1 MQKVFCS
8 PVTLELNLNLYLIS
22 KMAISLIYSDVISLF
37 QMKGLA
43 TYLCEK
49 IGFIE
54 DTELKIQNV
63 KLALNRGCQCRET
76 SIVSVANCRCHY
88 KLGQGE
94 RKKIFKGSREIH
106 NIKILTKNM
115 RSERVVKNVSIPYFF
130 QKRLNKAYKILFSNN
145 IEI

>member
-63 KLALNRGCQCRET
+63 KLALNRGC
-76 SIVSVANCRCHY
+76 
-88 KLGQGE
+88 
-94 RKKIFKGSREIH
+94 
-106 NIKILTKNM
+106 
-115 RSERVVKNVSIPYFF
+115 
-130 QKRLNKAYKILFSNN
+130 
-145 IEI
+145 